1 MTMMTA
7 TTYRAKGK
15 ISMISTKRHF
25 PENENTESSLKCSW
39 RSKVK
44 YCPVCQG
51 VITNLPKSLFVARTY
66 CSRKCASIGF
76 VKNPKKAH
84 PMTDTTVAAG
94 VLVAEVIS
102 ALTDWDW
109 WECSVMSVEIIKE
122 YQHRRQIGQGIN
134 EI

>member
-1 MTMMTA
+1 M
-7 TTYRAKGK
+7 K
-15 ISMISTKRHF
+15 STGHF
-25 PENENTESSLKCSW
+25 PKNENTESTLKCSW

-51 VITNLPKSLFVARTY
+51 TITNLPRSLFITRTY
-66 CSRKCASIGF
+66 CSRKCSSIGF

-84 PMTDTTVAAG
+84 AMTDTTVAAG

-102 ALTDWDW
+102 ALTDWGW

-122 YQHRRQIGQGIN
+122 YQHRRMIN